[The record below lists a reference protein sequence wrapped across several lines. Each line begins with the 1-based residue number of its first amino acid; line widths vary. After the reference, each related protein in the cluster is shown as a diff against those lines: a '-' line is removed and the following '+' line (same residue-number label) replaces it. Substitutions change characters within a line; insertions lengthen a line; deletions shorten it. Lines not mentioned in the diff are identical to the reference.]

1 VARVLHS
8 EQVAAALSALPT
20 PARSAVEERLEYV
33 QSMPRMYG
41 LTEDERFPGCRTF
54 WVAPSYRVFYMVLA
68 EGNDVYLVA
77 LIDEGPD

>member
-41 LTEDERFPGCRTF
+41 LTEDERFPGCLTF
-54 WVAPSYRVFYMVLA
+54 W
-68 EGNDVYLVA
+68 
-77 LIDEGPD
+77 GPFRGEAGRGVPPRRTSNQFS